1 MQQIIPGVHYITGL
15 PVGRVYVIED
25 PDGVTIVDASVAGQT
40 NRILAQ
46 IKELGKEPKDVKRIL
61 LTHAH
66 PDHVGSLPEL
76 KAATGA
82 QLITHTLERPVVE
95 GKIAIPRREPNPP
108 GAFTARPPNTVL
120 KPTPV
125 DQELQGGETLN
136 IMGGLQAVFTP
147 GHAPGH
153 LSFWQPEKR
162 FLICGDVIFNMF
174 GLGLPFAFL
183 TVDMA
188 ADKRSIRKLVD
199 LKPAIICFGHGDPIT
214 ENTTERL
221 EAFAQKVGA

>member
-1 MQQIIPGVHYITGL
+1 LKQILPGFHYITGL
-15 PVGRVYVIED
+15 PAGRVYVIED
-25 PDGVTIVDASVAGQT
+25 SDGLTLIDASVPGQT
-40 NRILAQ
+40 DRILAQ
-46 IKELGKEPKDVKRIL
+46 VKELGKEPKDVKRLL

-82 QLITHTLERPVVE
+82 QLITHALERPVVE
-95 GKIAIPRREPNPP
+95 GKMPIPRVEPKTP
-108 GAFTARPPNTVL
+108 GAFTLRPPNTIL

-125 DQELQGGETLN
+125 DRELQGGETLD
-136 IMGGLQAVFTP
+136 IMGGLEAVFTP

-153 LSFWQPEKR
+153 LAFWQPQKR
-162 FLICGDVIFNMF
+162 ILIAGDVIFNLF
-174 GLGLPFAFL
+174 GLGLPLAFL

-188 ADKRSIRKLVD
+188 EDKRSIRKLVD
-199 LKPAIICFGHGDPIT
+199 LKPALICFGHGNPIT
-214 ENTTERL
+214 ENTPARL

>member
-1 MQQIIPGVHYITGL
+1 
-15 PVGRVYVIED
+15 VGRVYVIED
-25 PDGVTIVDASVAGQT
+25 SDGLTIIDASVPGQT

-46 IKELGKEPKDVKRIL
+46 VKELGHEPQAVKRLL

-82 QLITHTLERPVVE
+82 QLITHALERPVVE
-95 GKIAIPRREPNPP
+95 GKMAIPRVPP
-108 GAFTARPPNTVL
+108 EKLGLIKFRPPNTIL

-125 DQELQGGETLN
+125 DRELQGGETLD

-153 LSFWQPEKR
+153 LSFWQPQKR
-162 FLICGDVIFNMF
+162 VLIAGDVIFNMF

-188 ADKRSIRKLVD
+188 EDKRSIRKLVD
-199 LKPAIICFGHGDPIT
+199 LKPAIICFGHGDPVT
-214 ENTTERL
+214 ENTPERL
-221 EAFAQKVGA
+221 QAFAQKVGA